1 MKRKRSTTS
10 SIRNAAVPD
19 LLDLHPA
26 HHLAR
31 DHLDVL
37 VVDVDALQAVDL
49 LDLVDQVALQ
59 LLLAA
64 HAQDVV
70 RVDRAVHQRLARADA
85 LAFLDVDV
93 RAARQLVLARLGVVA
108 GHEELAV
115 LLLHVAVLTVPSISV
130 MSVRSDHGASQS
142 SA

>member
-1 MKRKRSTTS
+1 MKRNRSTTS
-10 SIRNAAVPD
+10 SIRNSLSPD

-26 HHLAR
+26 HHLAD

-37 VVDVDALQAVDL
+37 VVDVHALQPVDL

-70 RVDRAVHQRLARADA
+70 RVDRAVHQRLAG
-85 LAFLDVDV
+85 LAP
-93 RAARQLVLARLGVVA
+93 ARPPGR
-108 GHEELAV
+108 
-115 LLLHVAVLTVPSISV
+115 
-130 MSVRSDHGASQS
+130 
-142 SA
+142 